1 MGWGGEGPARR
12 QACSSPKG
20 PGWLWSPPLHPRPPE
35 WGTSALQDHPAE
47 HDISKDGENEA
58 ARGRPG
64 GWHRTGRAPASVR
77 PRRLRPRLAEHLVPV
92 EDGLPLL
99 LHLQLPPLLR
109 ALHALQDRVCP
120 GPEGGSSRAG
130 VLSREGGQGVSNARH
145 GRGTGRVALKS
156 GLPKGPASTG
166 QWLWGTR
173 RLREAGLGPG
183 PAAPQA
189 SLTLEGS
196 TETQP
201 QAHLVSTGSISLSCE
216 ETHAHGPV
224 AGTRLQ
230 DTPAVLARDSRET
243 PGPLCGAGTPARS
256 QKQSVW
262 QRRRGGPALHALR
275 SPPER
280 LHPRPHA
287 VAVVKGSAVP

>member
-1 MGWGGEGPARR
+1 MPGARR
-12 QACSSPKG
+12 WQQQS
-20 PGWLWSPPLHPRPPE
+20 
-35 WGTSALQDHPAE
+35 
-47 HDISKDGENEA
+47 
-58 ARGRPG
+58 GRPVV
-64 GWHRTGRAPASVR
+64 GR
-77 PRRLRPRLAEHLVPV
+77 
-92 EDGLPLL
+92 
-99 LHLQLPPLLR
+99 
-109 ALHALQDRVCP
+109 
-120 GPEGGSSRAG
+120 RAG
-130 VLSREGGQGVSNARH
+130 GFKRPTRKGYGESGPRVQPPQGPCQH
-145 GRGTGRVALKS
+145 GAMAV
-156 GLPKGPASTG
+156 
-166 QWLWGTR
+166 GTR